1 MATSEPKTRR
11 CLKCKQERA
20 IEQFQSTPS
29 KFFPGG
35 KCYICT
41 PCLES
46 MIKQDNLGEVD
57 RLMRWLDLPFD
68 LDKWTQLYAQHQDH
82 TLTAYFNLLYDD
94 HYSQLQWADENERWR
109 LAREQGTIDDQIK
122 ELGDAK
128 LKQLR
133 VVWSGTY
140 KAEELLWLDNY
151 YNKIMATQN
160 VSTPILQ
167 DRARDLC
174 ELSLLAKKTLRA
186 GGDVKKI
193 MDSIDNI
200 VKTYHFEASNAKS
213 AADFESVG
221 ELMVY
226 YGKKGW
232 HPNWHTEPQDSIDFM
247 MENIQNY
254 LKRLVINEGN
264 FAEQVEDKKAR
275 YNMTERLEEIE
286 NEKVD
291 FDETADIEYEGDELL
306 AAELGEEGGGTSG
319 AK

>member
-1 MATSEPKTRR
+1 METSEKKIKR
-11 CLKCKQERA
+11 CLKCKR
-20 IEQFQSTPS
+20 EQPLEFFQSTPS

-35 KCYICT
+35 RCYICT
-41 PCLES
+41 PCLET

-68 LDKWTQLYAQHQDH
+68 LNKWTQLYEQHKDH

-94 HYSQLQWADENERWR
+94 HYEQLRWMDESERWR
-109 LAREQGTIDDQIK
+109 QARAEGTIDDEIK
-122 ELGDAK
+122 VLGDAK
-128 LKQLR
+128 LKKLKKT
-133 VVWSGTY
+133 WSAVY
-140 KAEELLWLDNY
+140 RPEELLWLDDF
-151 YNKIMATQN
+151 YNKIVATQN

-167 DRARDLC
+167 EKARDLC
-174 ELSLLAKKTLRA
+174 ELQLAAKKILRE

-200 VKTYHFEASNAKS
+200 VKTYNFTATNAKS

-232 HPNWHTEPQDSIDFM
+232 HPNWHTEPQDSVDFM

-254 LKRLVINEGN
+254 LKRLVMNEGN
-264 FAEQVEDKKAR
+264 FVEQVEDKRER

-291 FDETADIEYEGDELL
+291 LDETADIEYEGS
-306 AAELGEEGGGTSG
+306 AELNQELSSDGDAFDE
-319 AK
+319 